1 LRNRHVNQ
9 QKKIGVPGESIQIE
23 KEPDAM
29 SEAQAQPNG
38 IPTPEEL
45 GFDPSELRQRYAAE
59 RARRLRADGNNQYQ
73 EITGELERYN
83 NDPYVEPGFKR
94 APLHEELAALVVGG
108 GFGGLLAAARLKEAG
123 INNIRIV
130 EKGGDFGG
138 TWYWNRYPGAQCDI
152 ESYVYLPL
160 LEETG
165 YMPKEKYSFA
175 PEIFE
180 HAQRIGKHFNLYERA
195 CFQTQ
200 IKEAR
205 WDDETGRW
213 TVTTDRGDIFKAR
226 FVIMSSGPLNR
237 PKLPAIPGI
246 EKFKGH
252 TFHTSRWD
260 YDYTGGDTTGGMN
273 KLNDKRVGIIGTG
286 ATAIQCVSHLGQH
299 AKQLFVFQRTP
310 SSVDERGNKPTDP
323 EWAKSL
329 KPGWQDY
336 RNNNFCSILAGVP
349 VEEDLVGDKWT
360 SLFKNLSR
368 LLSGTNN
375 SELSGE
381 AMALMAE
388 IADYQKMNEIRDRVS
403 TTVSDTAT
411 AEALKP
417 WYGQWCK
424 RPTFNDEYLP
434 TFNRP
439 NVKLVDTKGKG
450 VERVTEDGV
459 VVDGVEYKVDC
470 LIFATGFEV
479 GTAYT
484 RRSEF
489 ELYGRGGQSLS
500 EYWAKGMKTHH
511 GFLSHGFP
519 NCFHMGLTQ
528 TGLAPNFTY
537 MLNGQAT
544 HIAHVVAEVG
554 AREARSIE
562 PTPEAEA
569 EWVKLVT
576 APTFI
581 TEYQNT
587 CTPGY
592 YNGEG
597 KNEGQGFLE
606 SQYPQGAVAFY
617 EMLAR
622 WREKGDFDGLIVK

>member
-1 LRNRHVNQ
+1 MN
-9 QKKIGVPGESIQIE
+9 
-23 KEPDAM
+23 
-29 SEAQAQPNG
+29 EAREQPPPSG
-38 IPTPEEL
+38 ILTPAEL
-45 GFDPSELRQRYAAE
+45 GFDPAELRRKYAEE
-59 RARRLRADGNNQYQ
+59 RQRRLRSDGNNQYQ
-73 EITGELERYN
+73 EVTGRYEHYN
-83 NDPYVEPGFKR
+83 TDPYVEPGFTR
-94 APLHEELAALVVGG
+94 PALHEELDAVIIGG
-108 GFGGLLAAARLKEAG
+108 GFGGLLAAARLQKAG
-123 INNIRIV
+123 VTTMRII
-130 EKGGDFGG
+130 EKAGDFGG

-175 PEIFE
+175 PEIFA
-180 HAQRIGKHFNLYERA
+180 HAQRIGRHFKLYERV

-200 IKEAR
+200 VREAR
-205 WDDETGRW
+205 WDDGDGRW
-213 TVTTDRGDIFKAR
+213 TITTDRNDVFKAR

-246 EKFKGH
+246 ERFKGH

-260 YDYTGGDTTGGMN
+260 YAYTGGATTGGLD
-273 KLNDKRVGIIGTG
+273 KLKDKRVGIIGTG
-286 ATAIQCVSHLGQH
+286 ATAIQSVPHLGEH
-299 AKQLFVFQRTP
+299 AKQLYVFQRTP

-323 EWAKSL
+323 EWVRTL
-329 KPGWQDY
+329 RPGWQDY
-336 RNNNFCSILAGVP
+336 RNTNFCSILAGLP

-360 SLFKNLSR
+360 SLFKKLSE
-368 LLSGTNN
+368 LLANKDN
-375 SELSGE
+375 STLSGE
-381 AMALMAE
+381 GMAALSE
-388 IADYQKMNEIRDRVS
+388 IADFQKMNEIRDRVS
-403 TTVSDTAT
+403 TTVSDPTT

-439 NVKLVDTKGKG
+439 NVTLVDTRGRG
-450 VERVTEDGV
+450 VERVTERAV
-459 VVDGVEYKVDC
+459 VVDGVEYEVDC
-470 LIFATGFEV
+470 LIYATGFEV

-484 RRSEF
+484 RRAEF
-489 ELYGRGGQSLS
+489 EVYGRDGLSLTD
-500 EYWAKGMKTHH
+500 YWAGGMRTFH

-544 HIAHVVAEVG
+544 HIAHIIAQMGVRKATSV
-554 AREARSIE
+554 E

-569 EWVKLVT
+569 EWVTLLT
-576 APTFI
+576 GPTFM
-581 TEYQNT
+581 TEYQNA

-597 KNEGQGFLE
+597 NNEGQGFIE
-606 SQYPQGAVAFY
+606 VQYPEGAVPFY
-617 EMLAR
+617 DMLAA
-622 WREKGDFDGLIVK
+622 WREQGDFEGLILK

>member
-1 LRNRHVNQ
+1 
-9 QKKIGVPGESIQIE
+9 
-23 KEPDAM
+23 M
-29 SEAQAQPNG
+29 SEVVALSKPTG
-38 IPTPEEL
+38 IPTPAEL
-45 GFDPSELRQRYAAE
+45 GFDPAALRKKYAAE
-59 RARRLRADGNNQYQ
+59 RTKRLRADANHQYQ
-73 EITGELERYN
+73 EITGAHAHYN
-83 NDPYVEPGFKR
+83 MDPYVKPGFTR
-94 APLHEELAALVVGG
+94 PALHEELDVVIVGG
-108 GFGGLLAAARLKEAG
+108 GFGGLLSAARLQKAG
-123 INNIRIV
+123 ITNIRII
-130 EKGGDFGG
+130 EKAGDFGG

-165 YMPKEKYSFA
+165 YIPKEKYSFA
-175 PEIFE
+175 PEIFA
-180 HAQRIGKHFNLYERA
+180 HAQRIGKHFNLYEKA

-200 IKEAR
+200 IKEVR
-205 WDDETGRW
+205 WNEEEGRW
-213 TVTTDRGDIFKAR
+213 TITTDRDDVFKAR

-260 YDYTGGDTTGGMN
+260 YNYTGGDTTGGMH
-273 KLNDKRVGIIGTG
+273 KLKDKRVGIIGTG
-286 ATAIQCVSHLGQH
+286 ATAIQSVPRVAQY
-299 AKQLFVFQRTP
+299 AKQLYVFQRTP

-323 EWAKSL
+323 EWVRTL

-336 RNNNFCSILAGVP
+336 RNTNFCSILAGLP
-349 VEEDLVGDKWT
+349 VDEDLVGDKWT
-360 SLFKNLSR
+360 SLFKMLSK
-368 LLSGTNN
+368 LMAGKEASGLSD
-375 SELSGE
+375 E
-381 AMALMAE
+381 AMAYLSE
-388 IADYQKMNEIRDRVS
+388 VADYQKMNEIRDRVS
-403 TTVSDTAT
+403 SIVRDPAT

-434 TFNRP
+434 TFNQP

-450 VERVTEDGV
+450 VERVTETAV
-459 VVDGVEYKVDC
+459 VVDGVEYEVDC
-470 LIFATGFEV
+470 LIYATGFEV

-484 RRSEF
+484 RRAEF
-489 ELYGRGGQSLS
+489 EVYGRDGVSLS
-500 EYWAKGMKTHH
+500 DYWAKGMKTFH

-519 NCFHMGLTQ
+519 NLFHMGLTQ

-537 MLNGQAT
+537 MLNGQAE
-544 HIAHVVAEVG
+544 HIAHIITQVNTRNAQAV
-554 AREARSIE
+554 E

-576 APTFI
+576 APTFM
-581 TEYQNT
+581 TAYQDI

-597 KNEGQGFLE
+597 KREGQGFLE
-606 SQYPQGAVAFY
+606 SQYPEGAVPFY
-617 EMLAR
+617 NMLAR
-622 WREKGDFDGLIVK
+622 WREQGNCEGLIVA

>member
-1 LRNRHVNQ
+1 
-9 QKKIGVPGESIQIE
+9 
-23 KEPDAM
+23 M
-29 SEAQAQPNG
+29 SQTGTNAVG
-38 IPTPEEL
+38 SGLPTPEEL
-45 GFDPSELRQRYAAE
+45 GFDPAEVRQKYAEE
-59 RARRLRADGNNQYQ
+59 RGKRLRVEGNHQYQ
-73 EITGELERYN
+73 EVTGQHESYN
-83 NDPYVEPGFKR
+83 NDPYADPDFTR
-94 APLHEELAALVVGG
+94 AALEEQLDAVIVGG
-108 GFGGLLAAARLKEAG
+108 GFGGLLAAAKLQKAG
-123 INNIRIV
+123 VHNIRII
-130 EKGGDFGG
+130 EKAADFGG

-165 YMPKEKYSFA
+165 YIPKEKYSFA

-180 HAQRIGKHFNLYERA
+180 HAQRIGKHFKLYDRA

-200 IKEAR
+200 VKDAR
-205 WDDETGRW
+205 WEESTGQW
-213 TVTTDRGDIFKAR
+213 TVRTDRGDTFTAR

-246 EKFKGH
+246 EKFTGH

-260 YDYTGGDTTGGMN
+260 YEYTGGDTTGGMH
-273 KLNDKRVGIIGTG
+273 KLKDKRVAIIGTG
-286 ATAIQCVSHLGQH
+286 ATAIQSVSHLGAH
-299 AKQLFVFQRTP
+299 AKQLYVFQRTP

-323 EWAKSL
+323 EWVKTL
-329 KPGWQDY
+329 KDGWQDH
-336 RNNNFCSILAGVP
+336 RNTNFCSILAGLP
-349 VEEDLVGDKWT
+349 MEEDLVDDKWT
-360 SLFKNLSR
+360 SLFKKLSE
-368 LLSGTNN
+368 LLTGKED
-375 SELSGE
+375 SELSDEGMA
-381 AMALMAE
+381 AMSE

-403 TTVSDTAT
+403 TTVKDGNT

-434 TFNRP
+434 TFNRE

-450 VERVTEDGV
+450 VERVTEHAV
-459 VVDGVEYKVDC
+459 VVDGVEYEVDC
-470 LIFATGFEV
+470 IIYATGFEV

-489 ELYGRGGQSLS
+489 EVYGRDGMSLTD
-500 EYWAKGMKTHH
+500 YWADGMKTFH

-537 MLNGQAT
+537 MLNGQAN
-544 HIAHVVAEVG
+544 HIAHLVTEVSSRDVKG
-554 AREARSIE
+554 IE
-562 PTPEAEA
+562 PTPEAE
-569 EWVKLVT
+569 EDWVKLVT
-576 APTFI
+576 SPNFM

-592 YNGEG
+592 YNEEG
-597 KNEGQGFLE
+597 KREGHGLIE
-606 SQYPQGAVAFY
+606 TQYPDGAVPFY
-617 EMLAR
+617 DMLSD
-622 WREKGDFDGLIVK
+622 WRAKGDLDGLVIVK

>member
-1 LRNRHVNQ
+1 
-9 QKKIGVPGESIQIE
+9 
-23 KEPDAM
+23 M
-29 SEAQAQPNG
+29 SETVIQETPNR

-45 GFDPSELRQRYAAE
+45 GFDPALLRQKYAAE
-59 RARRLRADGNNQYQ
+59 RAKRLRPDGNNQYQ
-73 EITGELERYN
+73 EITGAHAHFN
-83 NDPYVEPGFKR
+83 TDPYVKPGFTR
-94 APLHEELAALVVGG
+94 PAMHEELDALIVGG
-108 GFGGLLAAARLKEAG
+108 GFGGLLAAARLQEAG
-123 INNIRIV
+123 ITNIRII

-180 HAQRIGKHFNLYERA
+180 HAQRIGKHFNLYERT

-205 WDDETGRW
+205 WDDEASRW
-213 TVTTDRGDIFKAR
+213 TITTDRGDVFKAR
-226 FVIMSSGPLNR
+226 YMIMSSGPLNR

-246 EKFKGH
+246 KSFKGH

-260 YDYTGGDTTGGMN
+260 YDYTGGDTSGGLY
-273 KLNDKRVGIIGTG
+273 KLADKRVGIIGTG
-286 ATAIQCVSHLGQH
+286 ATAIQCVPFLGEYAQ
-299 AKQLFVFQRTP
+299 QLYVFQRTP

-323 EWAKSL
+323 EWVKTL

-336 RNNNFCSILAGVP
+336 RNNNFCSLLAGVP

-360 SLFKNLSR
+360 SLFKNLAR
-368 LLSGTNN
+368 LLSRNN
-375 SELSGE
+375 SAELSNE
-381 AMALMAE
+381 EMALMSE

-403 TTVSDTAT
+403 ATVKDRQT

-424 RPTFNDEYLP
+424 RPTFNDDYLP

-450 VERVTEDGV
+450 VERVTENAII
-459 VVDGVEYKVDC
+459 VDGVAYEVDC

-484 RRSEF
+484 RRAEF
-489 ELYGRGGQSLS
+489 EVYGRGGVSLS
-500 EYWAKGMKTHH
+500 DYWAKGMKTFH

-544 HIAHVVAEVG
+544 HIAHVIEQVK
-554 AREARSIE
+554 AREGRSVE
-562 PTPEAEA
+562 PTPQAES

-576 APTFI
+576 GKTFM
-581 TEYQNT
+581 TEYQNV

-597 KNEGQGFLE
+597 KNEGVGFLE
-606 SQYPQGAVAFY
+606 AQYPAGAVAFY

-622 WREKGDFDGLIVK
+622 WREQGDFEGLIIE

>member
-1 LRNRHVNQ
+1 
-9 QKKIGVPGESIQIE
+9 
-23 KEPDAM
+23 M
-29 SEAQAQPNG
+29 SAAVTQAKPNA
-38 IPTPEEL
+38 IPTPAEL
-45 GFDPSELRQRYAAE
+45 GFDPAEMRQKYAEE
-59 RARRLRADGNNQYQ
+59 RAKRLRADANNQYQ
-73 EITGELERYN
+73 EITGEHAHYN
-83 NDPYVEPGFKR
+83 LDPYVKPFTR
-94 APLHEELAALVVGG
+94 SALHEELDAVIVGG
-108 GFGGLLAAARLKEAG
+108 GFGGLLAAARLQEAG
-123 INNIRIV
+123 ITNLRII
-130 EKGGDFGG
+130 EKAGDFGG

-152 ESYVYLPL
+152 EAYVYLPL

-165 YMPKEKYSFA
+165 YIPKEKYSFA
-175 PEIFE
+175 PEIFA
-180 HAQRIGKHFNLYERA
+180 HAQRIGKHFNLYEKA

-200 IKEAR
+200 INAAR
-205 WDDETGRW
+205 WDEEAGRW
-213 TVTTDRGDIFKAR
+213 TITTDRGDVFQAR

-246 EKFKGH
+246 ERFKGH

-260 YDYTGGDTTGGMN
+260 YDYTGGDTTGGLH
-273 KLNDKRVGIIGTG
+273 KLADKRVGIIGTG
-286 ATAIQCVSHLGQH
+286 ATAIQCVSHLGEH
-299 AKQLFVFQRTP
+299 AKQLYVFQRTP

-323 EWAKSL
+323 EWVKTL
-329 KPGWQDY
+329 KPGWQAY
-336 RNNNFCSILAGVP
+336 RNNNFCSILAGLP

-360 SLFKNLSR
+360 SLFKMLSK
-368 LLSGTNN
+368 
-375 SELSGE
+375 
-381 AMALMAE
+381 LMAGKETSGLSDETMARMSE
-388 IADYQKMNEIRDRVS
+388 IADYQKMNEIRGRVS
-403 TTVSDTAT
+403 SIVRDPAT

-450 VERVTEDGV
+450 VERVTEQGV
-459 VVDGVEYKVDC
+459 VVDGVEYAVDC

-484 RRSEF
+484 RRAEC
-489 ELYGRGGQSLS
+489 EVYGRGGVSLS
-500 EYWAKGMKTHH
+500 DYWVQGMKTHY

-519 NCFHMGLTQ
+519 NLFHMGLTQ

-537 MLNGQAT
+537 MLDGQAT
-544 HIAHVVAEVG
+544 HIAHVIAEVR
-554 AREARSIE
+554 ARAAQSVE

-569 EWVKLVT
+569 EWVKRVT
-576 APTFI
+576 GPSFI

-597 KNEGQGFLE
+597 KNTGQGFLE
-606 SQYPQGAVAFY
+606 AQDPDGAVRFY

-622 WREKGDFDGLIVK
+622 WREQGEFAGLIVK

>member
-1 LRNRHVNQ
+1 
-9 QKKIGVPGESIQIE
+9 
-23 KEPDAM
+23 M
-29 SEAQAQPNG
+29 SEEAAQSQANR
-38 IPTPEEL
+38 IPTPAEL
-45 GFDPSELRQRYAAE
+45 GFDPATLRQRYAEE
-59 RARRLRADGNNQYQ
+59 REKRLRADGNNQYQ
-73 EITGELERYN
+73 EVTGEYERFET
-83 NDPYVEPGFKR
+83 DPYVKPGFTR
-94 APLHEELAALVVGG
+94 PALHEELDVVIIGG
-108 GFGGLLAAARLKEAG
+108 GFGGLLAAARLQEIG
-123 INNIRIV
+123 ITQIRII
-130 EKGGDFGG
+130 EKAGDFGG

-165 YMPKEKYSFA
+165 YMAKEKYSFQ

-180 HAQRIGKHFNLYERA
+180 HAQRIGKHFDLYKRA

-205 WDDETGRW
+205 WDDNAGRW
-213 TVTTDRGDIFKAR
+213 TITTDRGDVFKTR
-226 FVIMSSGPLNR
+226 YVVMSSGPLNR

-260 YDYTGGDTTGGMN
+260 YNYTGGDTTGGLH
-273 KLNDKRVGIIGTG
+273 KLADKRVGIIGTG
-286 ATAIQCVSHLGQH
+286 ATAIQCVSHLGAH
-299 AKQLFVFQRTP
+299 SKQLYVFQRTP

-323 EWAKSL
+323 EWVKTL
-329 KPGWQDY
+329 YPGWQKY
-336 RNNNFCSILAGVP
+336 RNYNFNAILAGIP
-349 VEEDLVGDKWT
+349 IEEDLVGDKWT

-368 LLSGTNN
+368 LLSGKEN
-375 SELSGE
+375 SNLSDAE
-381 AMALMAE
+381 MALISE

-403 TTVSDTAT
+403 SIVRDRAT

-450 VERVTEDGV
+450 VDRVTETAV
-459 VVDGVEYKVDC
+459 VVDGVEYEVDC

-484 RRSEF
+484 RRAEF
-489 ELYGRGGQSLS
+489 EVYGRNGLSLTD
-500 EYWAKGMKTHH
+500 YWAEGMKTHF

-519 NCFHMGLTQ
+519 NLFHMGLTQ

-537 MLNGQAT
+537 MLEGQAT
-544 HIAHVVAEVG
+544 HIAHVMAEVK
-554 AREARSIE
+554 AREGSSVE
-562 PTPEAEA
+562 PAPEAEA
-569 EWVKLVT
+569 EWVERVT
-576 APTFI
+576 RKTFMSD
-581 TEYQNT
+581 YQSL

-597 KNEGQGFLE
+597 KQEGQGFLE
-606 SQYPQGAVAFY
+606 AQDPDGAVRFY
-617 EMLAR
+617 EALAR
-622 WREKGDFDGLIVK
+622 WRAQGDLQGLIIR

>member
-1 LRNRHVNQ
+1 ML
-9 QKKIGVPGESIQIE
+9 
-23 KEPDAM
+23 
-29 SEAQAQPNG
+29 SETGAQAKTNG
-38 IPTPEEL
+38 IPTPAEL
-45 GFDPSELRQRYAAE
+45 GFDPAELRKRYAEE
-59 RARRLRADGNNQYQ
+59 RTKRLRSDANNQYQ
-73 EITGELERYN
+73 EITGKYARYN
-83 NDPYVEPGFKR
+83 ADPYVKPGFTR
-94 APLHEELAALVVGG
+94 PALQEELDVLIVGG
-108 GFGGLLAAARLKEAG
+108 GFGGLLAAARLQKAG
-123 INNIRIV
+123 ITNLRII
-130 EKGGDFGG
+130 EKAGDFGG

-165 YMPKEKYSFA
+165 YIPKEKYSFA

-180 HAQRIGKHFNLYERA
+180 HAQRIGRYFNLYEKA

-205 WDDETGRW
+205 WDEGAGRW
-213 TVTTDRGDIFKAR
+213 TITTDRDDVFRAR

-260 YDYTGGDTTGGMN
+260 YDYTGGDTTGGLH
-273 KLNDKRVGIIGTG
+273 KLRDKRVGIIGTG
-286 ATAIQCVSHLGQH
+286 ATAIQCVSHLGESTL
-299 AKQLFVFQRTP
+299 QLYVFQRTP

-323 EWAKSL
+323 EWVKTLA
-329 KPGWQDY
+329 PGWQDY
-336 RNNNFCSILAGVP
+336 RNTNFCSILSGLP

-360 SLFKNLSR
+360 SLFKNLAK
-368 LLSGTNN
+368 LMSGKEQ
-375 SELSGE
+375 SELSDE
-381 AMALMAE
+381 AMAYLSE
-388 IADYQKMNEIRDRVS
+388 VADYQKMNEIRARVS
-403 TTVSDTAT
+403 TTVGDPAT
-411 AEALKP
+411 AAALKP

-450 VERVTEDGV
+450 ADRVTETAV
-459 VVDGVEYKVDC
+459 VVDGVEYEVDC

-484 RRSEF
+484 RRAEF
-489 ELYGRGGQSLS
+489 EVYGRDGVSLS
-500 EYWAKGMKTHH
+500 SYWARGMKTFH

-519 NCFHMGLTQ
+519 NLFHMGLTQ

-537 MLNGQAT
+537 MLNGQAN
-544 HIAHVVAEVG
+544 HIAHIVTQVG
-554 AREARSIE
+554 ARAAKAVE

-569 EWVKLVT
+569 EWVELVT
-576 APTFI
+576 RPTFM
-581 TEYQNT
+581 TAYQEV

-597 KNEGQGFLE
+597 KREGQGFLE
-606 SQYPQGAVAFY
+606 SQYPEGAVAFY

-622 WREKGDFDGLIVK
+622 WREQGEFAGLVVE

>member
-1 LRNRHVNQ
+1 
-9 QKKIGVPGESIQIE
+9 
-23 KEPDAM
+23 M
-29 SEAQAQPNG
+29 SEPAMEAKTNG
-38 IPTPEEL
+38 IPIPSEL
-45 GFDPSELRQRYAAE
+45 GFDPAELRRKYAAE
-59 RARRLRADGNNQYQ
+59 REKRLRADGNNQYQ
-73 EITGELERYN
+73 QITGALEHYN
-83 NDPYVEPGFKR
+83 TDPYVDSGFTR
-94 APLHEELAALVVGG
+94 PALHEQLDAVIIGG
-108 GFGGLLAAARLKEAG
+108 GFGGLLAAARLQEAG
-123 INNIRIV
+123 IPNIRII
-130 EKGGDFGG
+130 EKAGDFGG

-165 YMPKEKYSFA
+165 FIPKEKYSFA
-175 PEIFE
+175 PEIFA
-180 HAQRIGKHFNLYERA
+180 HAQRIGRHFNLYDRA

-200 IKEAR
+200 VREAR
-205 WDDETGRW
+205 WNDQEGRW
-213 TVTTDRGDIFKAR
+213 TITTDRGDVFNTR
-226 FVIMSSGPLNR
+226 FVIMSSGPLNK

-246 EKFKGH
+246 DQFKGH

-260 YDYTGGDTTGGMN
+260 YDYTGGDTTGGLH
-273 KLNDKRVGIIGTG
+273 KLGDKRVGIIGTG
-286 ATAIQCVSHLGQH
+286 ATAIQSVPHLGQY
-299 AKQLFVFQRTP
+299 AKQLYVFQRTP

-323 EWAKSL
+323 EWVKTL
-329 KPGWQDY
+329 RPGWQAY
-336 RNNNFCSILAGVP
+336 RNYNFNGILSGLP
-349 VEEDLVGDKWT
+349 LEEDLVGDKWT

-368 LLSGTNN
+368 LMSSRNN
-375 SELSGE
+375 SDLSGE
-381 AMALMAE
+381 EMALMAE
-388 IADYQKMNEIRDRVS
+388 IADYQKMNEVRDRVRS
-403 TTVSDTAT
+403 IVSDEQT

-450 VERVTEDGV
+450 VERLTEHGV
-459 VVDGVEYKVDC
+459 VVGGVEYEVDC

-489 ELYGRGGQSLS
+489 EVYGRAGVCLTD
-500 EYWAKGMKTHH
+500 YWAKGMKTHH

-519 NCFHMGLTQ
+519 NLFHMGLTQ

-537 MLNGQAT
+537 MLDGQAT
-544 HIAHVVAEVG
+544 HITHVIKEVRS
-554 AREARSIE
+554 REGRSVE

-569 EWVKLVT
+569 EWVKIVT
-576 APTFI
+576 GPSPM

-597 KNEGQGFLE
+597 LNPHQGFLD
-606 SQYPQGAVAFY
+606 SQYPEGAVRFY

-622 WREKGDFDGLIVK
+622 WREQGDLEGLIVE

>member
-1 LRNRHVNQ
+1 MN
-9 QKKIGVPGESIQIE
+9 
-23 KEPDAM
+23 
-29 SEAQAQPNG
+29 EAVETSQPTG

-45 GFDPSELRQRYAAE
+45 GFDPADLRQKYADE
-59 RARRLRADGNNQYQ
+59 RTKRLRTDGNNQYQ
-73 EITGELERYN
+73 EITGQHAHYN
-83 NDPYVEPGFKR
+83 TDPYVEPGFTR
-94 APLHEELAALVVGG
+94 PALQEELDAVIIGG
-108 GFGGLLAAARLKEAG
+108 GFGGLLAAARLQKEG
-123 INNIRIV
+123 ITNIRII
-130 EKGGDFGG
+130 EKAGDFGG

-165 YMPKEKYSFA
+165 YIPKEKYSFA

-200 IKEAR
+200 VREVR
-205 WDDETGRW
+205 WNEEDGRW
-213 TVTTDRGDIFKAR
+213 TITTDRDDVFRAR

-260 YDYTGGDTTGGMN
+260 YDYTGGDTTGGMH
-273 KLNDKRVGIIGTG
+273 KLKDKRVGIIGTG
-286 ATAIQCVSHLGQH
+286 ATAIQSVPHLGEH
-299 AKQLFVFQRTP
+299 AQQLYVFQRTP

-323 EWAKSL
+323 EWVRTL

-336 RNNNFCSILAGVP
+336 RNTNFCSILAGLP

-360 SLFKNLSR
+360 SLFKKLSELLTGKEDSNLSDE
-368 LLSGTNN
+368 G
-375 SELSGE
+375 
-381 AMALMAE
+381 MAIMSE

-403 TTVSDTAT
+403 STVTDSET

-450 VERVTEDGV
+450 VERVTENAV
-459 VVDGVEYKVDC
+459 VVDGVEYEVDC
-470 LIFATGFEV
+470 LIYATGFEV

-484 RRSEF
+484 RRAEF
-489 ELYGRGGQSLS
+489 EVYGRDGLSLS
-500 EYWAKGMKTHH
+500 DYWADGMKTYH
-511 GFLSHGFP
+511 GFLSNGFP

-537 MLNGQAT
+537 MLNGQAV
-544 HIAHVVAEVG
+544 HIAHLITQV
-554 AREARSIE
+554 EAQSAKSIE
-562 PTPEAEA
+562 PTLEAED

-576 APTFI
+576 GPTFM

-597 KNEGQGFLE
+597 KNEGHGFIE
-606 SQYPQGAVAFY
+606 TQYPDGAVPFY
-617 EMLAR
+617 DMLAA
-622 WREKGDFDGLIVK
+622 WRAQGDFEGLIVK

>member
-1 LRNRHVNQ
+1 MN
-9 QKKIGVPGESIQIE
+9 ESVE
-23 KEPDAM
+23 T
-29 SEAQAQPNG
+29 SQPSG

-45 GFDPSELRQRYAAE
+45 GFDPAELRQKYAEE
-59 RARRLRADGNNQYQ
+59 RTKRLRVDGNNQYQ
-73 EITGELERYN
+73 EITGQYEHYN
-83 NDPYVEPGFKR
+83 TDPYVEPGFTR
-94 APLHEELAALVVGG
+94 PALQEELDAVIIGG
-108 GFGGLLAAARLKEAG
+108 GFGGLLAAARLQKEG
-123 INNIRIV
+123 ITNIRII
-130 EKGGDFGG
+130 EKAGDFGG

-165 YMPKEKYSFA
+165 YIPKEKYSFA

-200 IKEAR
+200 VREAR
-205 WDDETGRW
+205 WNDEDGRW
-213 TVTTDRGDIFKAR
+213 TITTDRDDVFRAR

-260 YDYTGGDTTGGMN
+260 YDYTGGDTTGGMH
-273 KLNDKRVGIIGTG
+273 KLKDKRVGIIGTG
-286 ATAIQCVSHLGQH
+286 ATAIQSVPHLGEH
-299 AKQLFVFQRTP
+299 AKQLYVFQRTP

-323 EWAKSL
+323 EWVRTL

-336 RNNNFCSILAGVP
+336 RNNNFCSILAGIP

-360 SLFKNLSR
+360 SLFKKL
-368 LLSGTNN
+368 
-375 SELSGE
+375 SELLTGKEDSDLSDEG
-381 AMALMAE
+381 MALMSE
-388 IADYQKMNEIRDRVS
+388 IADYQKMNEIRARVS
-403 TTVSDTAT
+403 STVTDPET

-450 VERVTEDGV
+450 VERVTETAV
-459 VVDGVEYKVDC
+459 VVDGVEYEVDC
-470 LIFATGFEV
+470 LVYATGFEV

-484 RRSEF
+484 RRAEF
-489 ELYGRGGQSLS
+489 EVYGRDGLSLS
-500 EYWAKGMKTHH
+500 DYWADGMKTYH
-511 GFLSHGFP
+511 GFLSNGFP

-537 MLNGQAT
+537 MLNGQAV
-544 HIAHVVAEVG
+544 HIAHLITQVG
-554 AREARSIE
+554 TRDAKSIE
-562 PTPEAEA
+562 PTLEAED

-576 APTFI
+576 GPTFM

-597 KNEGQGFLE
+597 KNEGHGFIE
-606 SQYPQGAVAFY
+606 TQYPDGAVPFY
-617 EMLAR
+617 DMLAA
-622 WREKGDFDGLIVK
+622 WRAQGDFEGLIVR